1 MNQCAL
7 FLCLVEIG
15 PDSWVEDANMELND
29 KIVNDDDDAI
39 ADDADR
45 QRTNFDQKSS
55 YKPLAQMSWKHT
67 NKNRKEKE

>member
-55 YKPLAQMSWKHT
+55 YEPLAQMSWKHT